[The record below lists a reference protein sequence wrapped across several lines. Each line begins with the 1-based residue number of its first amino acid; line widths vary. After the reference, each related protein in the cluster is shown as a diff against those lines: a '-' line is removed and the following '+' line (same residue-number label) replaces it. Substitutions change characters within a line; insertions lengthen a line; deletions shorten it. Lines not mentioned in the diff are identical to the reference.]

1 MNKTLHFLSGIP
13 RSGSTVLAAIL
24 NQNPETHVSTTSGLV
39 HALDGLANTW
49 HSAGLLNENDP
60 KRTKLAQTM
69 RGMIDA
75 FYEDTDKAV
84 IIDKSRGWPI
94 PQIMAAMTQ
103 VLDRPCKVIATVRPV
118 PDCMASFV
126 RVAKPDD
133 LDDFIYS
140 GQLAD
145 HLKAAYQSLQSGF
158 EYDPSSMLFVEYDNL
173 IGDPEGQLAR
183 VHDFLGLAPFDYDF
197 NAIDGSTVSED
208 DENLHGYAG
217 MHDVKTKLEKQHN
230 DSSKEVLRH
239 HYNQFCQPE
248 FWNDNART
256 MPELD
261 DLDLQCASGKIGDF
275 VEGWRLS
282 EKLNTDRPT
291 DHRAAYNRSWY
302 LLRQGDI
309 ANGYKEMDRGRY
321 CGIIGSKR
329 PDTPMP
335 EWDGKA
341 KGTILLYCD
350 HGLGD
355 QIHQVRYAKD
365 LVARGN
371 KVVVCCTG
379 MLAQLFS
386 TIEGVSAVIQHGAE
400 FGIFHDFWTYAMV
413 VPYPLGYTL
422 ADISGKPYIDVPTVI
437 KGNKKRIGLRWQ
449 GCTKYEEDH
458 NKKFP
463 HELMFHAV
471 KGASTEYEF
480 ISLQKDEGAGDA
492 PAWVKT
498 VPLDSWSDTQRA
510 VASCDLVIS
519 SCTSVSHLSAAMGIP
534 TWVVLPIMGYYL
546 YALDGEKTPYY
557 DSMTLFRQELF
568 GDWQAPFDAIK
579 KRLGDKRCQQNILR
593 E

>member
-1 MNKTLHFLSGIP
+1 LKKTLHFLSGIP

-60 KRTKLAQTM
+60 DRKKLAQTM

-75 FYEDTDKAV
+75 FYEDTEKPV
-84 IIDKSRGWPI
+84 VIDKGRGWPI
-94 PQIMAAMTQ
+94 PIIMGAMTQ
-103 VLDRPCKVIATVRPV
+103 VLGHAPKIVATVRPV

-126 RVAKPDD
+126 RVAKPED
-133 LDDFIYS
+133 LDEFMYS

-145 HLKAAYQSLQSGF
+145 HLKAAYISLQQGYEAMPECF
-158 EYDPSSMLFVEYDNL
+158 LFVEYDNL
-173 IGDPEGQLAR
+173 LADPKKELDRIHA
-183 VHDFLGLAPFDYDF
+183 FLGLAPFEYDLS
-197 NAIDGSTVSED
+197 NIDGSSVKED

-217 MHDVKTKLEKQHN
+217 MHDIKPELKRLHDEK
-230 DSSKEVLRH
+230 SKDVLKH

-248 FWNDNART
+248 FWNDGKRT

-261 DLDLQCASGKIGDF
+261 DLDLQVAAGKMGDF

-282 EKLNTDRPT
+282 EKLHSERPN

-302 LLRQGDI
+302 LLKQNKI
-309 ANGYKEMDRGRY
+309 SEGYTQMNRGRF
-321 CGIIGSKR
+321 CGIIGEKH

-335 EWDGKA
+335 EWDGKK

-371 KVVVCCTG
+371 KVIVCCSG
-379 MLAQLFS
+379 QLVSLFS
-386 TIEGVSAVIQHGAE
+386 QIEGVSAVVQHGAE
-400 FGIFHDFWTYAMV
+400 YGVYHDFWVFAMMA
-413 VPYPLGYTL
+413 PYYLGYEM
-422 ADISGKPYIDVPTVI
+422 ADLSGTPYIPKPNTI
-437 KGNKKRIGLRWQ
+437 KGHKKRIGLRWQ
-449 GCTKYEEDH
+449 GNSKFEDDH

-463 HELMFHAV
+463 YQLLFDAV
-471 KGASTEYEF
+471 QGSDYEF
-480 ISLQKDEGAGDA
+480 ISLQRDEGADA
-492 PAWVKT
+492 CPPWVKR
-498 VPLDSWSDTQRA
+498 VPLDNWQETQAA

-519 SCTSVSHLSAAMGIP
+519 SCTSVSHLAAAMGIK
-534 TWVVLPIMGYYL
+534 TWVVIPVMGYYL
-546 YALDGEKTPYY
+546 YALDGDSCPYY
-557 DSMTLFRQELF
+557 DCMTLFRQEVF
-568 GDWQAPFDAIK
+568 GDWTAPFNKIK
-579 KRLGDKRCQQNILR
+579 DRLGQKTMLR
-593 E
+593 SVA